1 MIVITYEQHTPEWFA
16 ARRGLPTASEFASI
30 ITPKKREYAAA
41 ADAYINALIDELAR
55 PAEAEAESF
64 AGNRHTRRGEM
75 LEPEALGAYAFD
87 RGNVRLQRVGL
98 VLSPC
103 RRFGCSP
110 DALVGADG
118 LVQAKAPDG
127 HTFVR
132 WFREFKRTGALPD
145 EHKPQVHGELII
157 TGRQWSDFV
166 AHCPGYPQLVIRVQR
181 DEFTAALE
189 RNMELFHRDY
199 TAALELFELR
209 HPGPELE
216 ALPWP
221 VASTK

>member
-1 MIVITYEQHTPEWFA
+1 MIVITHEQGTPEWFA
-16 ARRGLPTASEFASI
+16 ARRGLPTASGFGAI
-30 ITPKKREYAAA
+30 IQPKKLGYAAA
-41 ADAYINALIDELAR
+41 AAAYIDSLIDEIMR
-55 PAEAEAESF
+55 PEENSAESF
-64 AGNRHTRRGEM
+64 AGNKHTRRGEM

-103 RRFGCSP
+103 HRFGCSP
-110 DALVGADG
+110 DALVGDDG

-132 WFREFKRTGALPD
+132 WFREFKRTGVLPD
-145 EHKPQVHGELII
+145 EHKPQVHGEIII
-157 TGRQWSDFV
+157 TGRKWSDFV
-166 AHCPGYPQLVIRVQR
+166 AHCPGYPQLVIRVER

-199 TAALELFELR
+199 TAVLDLFELQ
-209 HPGPELE
+209 HPGPQLAASAEGAE
-216 ALPWP
+216 A
-221 VASTK
+221 